1 MPPRN
6 ELATSENN
14 IAKYMEGV
22 TDFLTATAGE
32 KALSETASLISA
44 AFEKCIEPTS
54 LPLSVLTFSL
64 ARIDRN
70 FPKTEVELG
79 ANVVKL
85 VVLTVTAGALG
96 GLVGVGLVALSV
108 LTLMN
113 EDEAER
119 QAEWEREL
127 SERLAAHLERA
138 KAIARARQEAANART
153 SGGLQD
159 ADPKDKKI
167 IVRRIGNVPLSA
179 EDMSAMHAFLDRYCP
194 PAVIRRLDQNPK
206 QRASYLAIGLPLVRA
221 YWNGQHLDKEL
232 DAVAR
237 AFAAQIEHEVT
248 EGDWTEDTDEGTSIN
263 PTVHT
268 VGGTA

>member
-1 MPPRN
+1 VPPRN

-32 KALSETASLISA
+32 KALSETASLISTT
-44 AFEKCIEPTS
+44 FEKCIEPTS
-54 LPLSVLTFSL
+54 LPLSVVTFSL
-64 ARIDRN
+64 ARIDRD

-79 ANVVKL
+79 VNMVKL

-96 GLVGVGLVALSV
+96 GLVGTGLVALSV

-113 EDEAER
+113 EKDAER
-119 QAEWEREL
+119 RAEWEREL
-127 SERLAAHLERA
+127 SARLEAHLERA
-138 KAIARARQEAANART
+138 KARARTQQEAVDART

-159 ADPKDKKI
+159 ADSKDKKI
-167 IVRRIGNVPLSA
+167 IVRRVGNIPLSA
-179 EDMSAMHAFLDRYCP
+179 EDMSAMHAFLDHYCA

-206 QRASYLAIGLPLVRA
+206 QRASYLAIGLPLVQA
-221 YWNGQHLDKEL
+221 YWNGRRLDKKL

-237 AFAAQIEHEVT
+237 AFAAQIEHEIT
-248 EGDWTEDTDEGTSIN
+248 EGDWTEDTEEGTSIN

-268 VGGTA
+268 VDGTA